1 MAILAADK
9 DKEIK
14 TLFLKYM
21 AWNMLPLL
29 YNDAL
34 KKLCKMGFS
43 LAKATKLLKSMQ
55 ENGEIEIV
63 SNLHYFGNK
72 RCRLLPGI
80 HLRYLWLMRNESFE
94 EFEKEQ
100 SLPGYIELQARTLC
114 NAMLQWAATKELDND
129 IITH

>member
-43 LAKATKLLKSMQ
+43 PAKATKLLKSMQ

-94 EFEKEQ
+94 EFEKNNL
-100 SLPGYIELQARTLC
+100 SP
-114 NAMLQWAATKELDND
+114 D
-129 IITH
+129 ILSCKREHCVMRCYNGLRRRNWIMI

>member
-1 MAILAADK
+1 MTILAADK

-43 LAKATKLLKSMQ
+43 PAKATKLLKSMQ

-63 SNLHYFGNK
+63 SNLHYF
-72 RCRLLPGI
+72 R
-80 HLRYLWLMRNESFE
+80 E
-94 EFEKEQ
+94 
-100 SLPGYIELQARTLC
+100 
-114 NAMLQWAATKELDND
+114 
-129 IITH
+129 

>member
-1 MAILAADK
+1 
-9 DKEIK
+9 
-14 TLFLKYM
+14 
-21 AWNMLPLL
+21 
-29 YNDAL
+29 
-34 KKLCKMGFS
+34 
-43 LAKATKLLKSMQ
+43 MQ

-129 IITH
+129 IITHWPVDELTLLYFVKWHILPNGEIYTVNFLSVFYIVLSMDMPIVGITGWKK

>member
-80 HLRYLWLMRNESFE
+80 L
-94 EFEKEQ
+94 EKAQ
-100 SLPGYIELQARTLC
+100 ALGLQFC
-114 NAMLQWAATKELDND
+114 KDNFP
-129 IITH
+129 ISGIYG